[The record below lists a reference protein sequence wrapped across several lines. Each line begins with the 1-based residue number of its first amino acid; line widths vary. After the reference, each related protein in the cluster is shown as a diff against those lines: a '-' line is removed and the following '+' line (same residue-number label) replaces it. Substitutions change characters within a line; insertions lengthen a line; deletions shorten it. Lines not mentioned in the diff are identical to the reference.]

1 MPYPTI
7 PSGTY
12 KPSPGQ
18 QQSAIQVGQMK
29 KAREETALATTEKLH
44 KDRYASDHMRKDA
57 ADTLVGFS
65 KQGQGRRRTKKGTRK
80 ARRTRRHR

>member
-29 KAREETALATTEKLH
+29 KAREEVALATTKALH
-44 KDRYASDHMRKDA
+44 EDLYDKNYRRKQA
-57 ADTLVGFS
+57 AESLVALS
-65 KQGQGRRRTKKGTRK
+65 KQGQGRRRSKKITRK